1 MGRVEVMKYM
11 IEKGANIN
19 HVNNTGSTPL
29 HAGSLNGYGTCM
41 ELLIEK
47 GSHSSSGVCWRVLGA
62 DINFKNKYGYTPLN
76 YADSNSRGH
85 SPIYNNVET
94 LEHVEAFFA
103 CTNRFL
109 VNLTAINWVLLNGLA
124 K

>member
-1 MGRVEVMKYM
+1 MKYM

-47 GSHSSSGVCWRVLGA
+47 GKLWIGMSTEPQGA

-94 LEHVEAFFA
+94 LE
-103 CTNRFL
+103 
-109 VNLTAINWVLLNGLA
+109 
-124 K
+124 

>member
-1 MGRVEVMKYM
+1 MPGSTPLHYAAMMGRVEVMKYM

-41 ELLIEK
+41 ELLIDK
-47 GSHSSSGVCWRVLGA
+47 GA

-94 LEHVEAFFA
+94 LDESD
-103 CTNRFL
+103 
-109 VNLTAINWVLLNGLA
+109 GY
-124 K
+124 